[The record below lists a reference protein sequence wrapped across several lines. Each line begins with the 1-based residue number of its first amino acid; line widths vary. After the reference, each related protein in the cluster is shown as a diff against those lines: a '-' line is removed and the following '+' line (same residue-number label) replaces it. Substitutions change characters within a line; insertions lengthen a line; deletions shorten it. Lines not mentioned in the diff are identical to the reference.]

1 MDRRVSNFYRRW
13 PGSSARM
20 NVQAYKVEFLRKV
33 SQIPDDLWDT
43 CFQLPGEGRWW
54 YEALEQSGID
64 DQFTFFYGLIKHLGC
79 PVGIAPVFVMDM
91 PVEQVA
97 PQEFLR
103 VVRLI
108 GKIVPSVLCQRTLFV
123 GSPILDESR
132 VGLISHV
139 NRRAALLAFEIA
151 LEAKASE
158 LRASLIVWKDFPESS
173 SADMN
178 WLSQQRGLFRVVSLP
193 NTVVELPSRHKEDY
207 FAAMK
212 RSSRHKLKNKLK
224 RSKERVELSVEIV
237 QQPNAKTL
245 DDIFGLFW
253 QTYERSTSKFER
265 LTRKFFEAFAEK
277 QAAFFIILREKVT
290 GEMVAFR
297 LCFDM
302 GERLINMFIGM
313 DYTRPK
319 EWMLIFRLWEAAV
332 DVALSRGF
340 TAIVSGRSSYEVKIE
355 TGHKLVPLNNYC
367 RHSNILLHTI
377 YRIIAQRVDWAS
389 LDEALARFQK
399 KQTERKKRVRMPFPP
414 LVAIWFGKI
423 GANLL
428 DFGVDPLWSNPC

>member
-1 MDRRVSNFYRRW
+1 MDRRVFNFYRRW

-33 SQIPDDLWDT
+33 SEIPDELWDT

-54 YEALEQSGID
+54 YEALEQSSID

-79 PVGIAPVFVMDM
+79 PVGVAPVFVMDM
-91 PVEQVA
+91 AVEQVA
-97 PQEFLR
+97 PPAFLR
-103 VVRLI
+103 LVRLI
-108 GKIVPSVLCQRTLFV
+108 GKIVPSVLCQRSLFV

-132 VGLISHV
+132 VGLISQV

-151 LEAKASE
+151 LEAKARE

-178 WLSQQRGLFRVVSLP
+178 WLSQQRRLFRVVSLP
-193 NTVVELPSRHKEDY
+193 NTVLELPSHRKEDY

-212 RSSRHKLKNKLK
+212 RSSRQKLKNKLK

-237 QQPNAKTL
+237 QRPNAKTL

-253 QTYERSTSKFER
+253 QTYERSASKFER
-265 LTRKFFEAFAEK
+265 LNRKFFEVFAEK
-277 QAAFFIILREKVT
+277 QAALFIILREKVT

-302 GERLINMFIGM
+302 GERLISMFIGM

-319 EWMLIFRLWEAAV
+319 EWMLFFRLWEAAV

-340 TAIVSGRSSYEVKIE
+340 TTIVSGRSSYEVKME
-355 TGHKLVPLNNYC
+355 TGHRLVPLNNYC

-389 LDEALARFQK
+389 LDESLARFQK
-399 KQTERKKRVRMPFPP
+399 KADRELQIKFNGHETKITN
-414 LVAIWFGKI
+414 LVSTHSSEHRGRDK
-423 GANLL
+423 
-428 DFGVDPLWSNPC
+428 